1 VIDLY
6 DNHTIIPKWVI
17 IMKVIKE
24 NNKQL
29 RNYHRITIYVGQG
42 KRKELLK
49 QVMEYTQASSI
60 SEAIFR
66 VLTEFM
72 REREQKQKE
81 RREKVAEKTKGIWA
95 NNLGVDKAFEEVDKR
110 WQTWKIE
117 EY

>member
-1 VIDLY
+1 
-6 DNHTIIPKWVI
+6 
-17 IMKVIKE
+17 MKVMKE
-24 NNKQL
+24 NDKQV
-29 RNYHRITIYVGQG
+29 RNHHRITIYVGQE
-42 KRKELLK
+42 KRKKLLK

-72 REREQKQKE
+72 REREQRQKE
-81 RREKVAEKTKGIWA
+81 SREKVAEKTKGIWA
-95 NNLGVDKAFEEVDKR
+95 NDTGVDKAFEEVDKR